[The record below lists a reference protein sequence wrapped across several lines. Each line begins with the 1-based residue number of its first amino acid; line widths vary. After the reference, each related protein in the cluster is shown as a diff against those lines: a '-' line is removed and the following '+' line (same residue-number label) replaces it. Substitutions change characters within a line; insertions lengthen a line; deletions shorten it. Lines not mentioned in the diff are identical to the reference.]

1 MTRDRNAVLDRMGQ
15 VLPSEDRAF
24 ERLQDRRD
32 RKLTRRRAGGAIVG
46 IGITATIVAAIVL
59 TPAGRDDERGTAE
72 RVDSPTRLV
81 AEPGE
86 FYYVRLTAGG
96 TTNERWYSPDGSG
109 RFTTSIDGAV
119 VDDRSF
125 EPGELTDKLY
135 SSLPEDP
142 GTLVAELRDRSAPDG
157 PSPISI
163 PTPAPSLDSDE
174 AVLLAMS
181 DLLGYG
187 SDYLVPRQSAAVFRA
202 ASMMQGVFLDTGV
215 DPLGREATTL
225 SWNFRDENSEIL
237 VRWYFEPT
245 TQQFMGE
252 QRFDS
257 STGGGLFNQE
267 VVEVAGIAR
276 STEERP
282 SLATRYVPGAPA
294 RKSEGAVSPAEA
306 PDPSA

>member
-1 MTRDRNAVLDRMGQ
+1 MTRDRNAVLDRVGEA
-15 VLPSEDRAF
+15 LPSEGSAF

-32 RKLTRRRAGGAIVG
+32 RKQTRRRTGGAVLG
-46 IGITATIVAAIVL
+46 LGLTVVIVAAVVL
-59 TPAGRDDERGTAE
+59 APTGRDAERDTAE
-72 RVDSPTRLV
+72 PVDSPIGLV
-81 AEPGE
+81 AGPGE
-86 FYYVRLTAGG
+86 FYYVRLSAGG
-96 TTNERWYSPDGSG
+96 TTNERWYGPDGSG
-109 RFTTSIDGAV
+109 RFTTSIDGVV

-135 SSLPEDP
+135 SALPEDA
-142 GTLVAELRDRSAPDG
+142 GALVAQLRDRSAPDG

-163 PTPAPSLDSDE
+163 PTPAPSLDSE
-174 AVLLAMS
+174 ETVLLAMA

-187 SDYLVPRQSAAVFRA
+187 SDYLVPRQTAAIFRA
-202 ASMMQGVFLDTGV
+202 ASTMEGVFLDSGL

-225 SWNFRDENSEIL
+225 SWNFRDEDSEIL

-245 TQQFMGE
+245 THQFMGE

-282 SLATRYVPGAPA
+282 SPAARYVPEAPA
-294 RKSEGAVSPAEA
+294 GTAEGAVSPARA